1 MDKYLQSSSTK
12 KTSRRRNTKK
22 FNSMVDFPNEEIES
36 KAYRTEQKSSF
47 NLEIK
52 KFTLSQDTQ
61 SVTETN
67 KMLHF

>member
-12 KTSRRRNTKK
+12 KTSRRRDTKK

>member
-12 KTSRRRNTKK
+12 KTSRRRDTKK

-52 KFTLSQDTQ
+52 KFTLSQDAH

>member
-1 MDKYLQSSSTK
+1 
-12 KTSRRRNTKK
+12 
-22 FNSMVDFPNEEIES
+22 MVDFPNEEIES

-52 KFTLSQDTQ
+52 KFTLSQDAH